1 MRTAPRVR
9 LSPNFRQWRQLK
21 IIGVHIPVDRSSSC
35 DIGHLEI
42 KQLYMFSYL
51 GAFEYHY
58 SPEIS
63 R

>member
-1 MRTAPRVR
+1 MRTASLVR
-9 LSPNFRQWRQLK
+9 LIPNFRQWRQL
-21 IIGVHIPVDRSSSC
+21 IINGVHIPADGSSSC
-35 DIGHLEI
+35 DVGHLVI

-58 SPEIS
+58 NPEIS